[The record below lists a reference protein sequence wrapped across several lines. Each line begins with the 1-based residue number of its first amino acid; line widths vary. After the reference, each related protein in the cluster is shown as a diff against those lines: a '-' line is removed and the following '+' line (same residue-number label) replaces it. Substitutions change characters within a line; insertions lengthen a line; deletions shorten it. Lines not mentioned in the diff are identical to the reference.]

1 MTATGNYYPSITFDA
16 NRSAENNA
24 IMWLNGK
31 WNGTDVGSISVE
43 AGDDTTNKDDG
54 KITFY
59 TAQGGTS
66 TRKMAIEQDGNVHI
80 DTGNIVIGTSGK
92 GIDFSATSNTSA
104 TGASMSNELLDDY
117 EEGSW
122 TPAARNAGSFTSP
135 TGRYVKIGHQVTIW
149 GYIGT
154 ITDITS
160 SSNMQISGLP
170 YTATSSNH
178 TEFVGPVMMRF
189 QSVTNQNGA
198 TFTTYQAS
206 GWDYLSI
213 YASRDD
219 GNNYEAAKHEDWN
232 FTSAGIR
239 FCHSY
244 TV

>member
-1 MTATGNYYPSITFDA
+1 MEI
-16 NRSAENNA
+16 
-24 IMWLNGK
+24 LNDG
-31 WNGTDVGSISVE
+31 DV
-43 AGDDTTNKDDG
+43 
-54 KITFY
+54 KIT
-59 TAQGGTS
+59 
-66 TRKMAIEQDGNVHI
+66 DG
-80 DTGNIVIGTSGK
+80 DLVIGTAGH
-92 GIDFSATSNTSA
+92 GIDFSATASNGTS
-104 TGASMSNELLDDY
+104 ELLDDY

-149 GYIGT
+149 AYIPT

-160 SSNMQISGLP
+160 TSNFEISGLP

-206 GWDYLSI
+206 GWNYLRI